1 MQNFYYNIPTKIYFG
16 KGQIEQLGK
25 NLKDI
30 TDHVLLAYGGG
41 SIKNNGLYDK
51 VIEQLKNADIQW
63 EELSG
68 IETKPG
74 IESVRRGVA
83 ICNNHGVGAVP
94 AVGGGSTTDS
104 ATLLASGLC
113 LGVVQGGK
121 VM

>member
-25 NLKDI
+25 NLKAI

-41 SIKNNGLYDK
+41 SIKKNGLYDK

-68 IETKPG
+68 IEPNPR
-74 IESVRRGVA
+74 IESVRKGVE
-83 ICNNHGVGAVP
+83 I
-94 AVGGGSTTDS
+94 
-104 ATLLASGLC
+104 
-113 LGVVQGGK
+113 
-121 VM
+121 